1 MTCVPR
7 WRKRP
12 PTQIC
17 LLSATPCSILASSH
31 PMTDGSLVPARLL
44 VFRVGT
50 LACAAEV
57 DQVREILPR
66 LPTTRIPGAPPV
78 VAGLVNVRG
87 TLVTVVEGWRALGQ
101 PQPGPAAPP
110 SLETSQTQAPDAAGS
125 TIILELGQREAS
137 GNGRT
142 LIGFTVDEVLDML
155 TTGPGSETTLEDRK
169 GLPGV
174 DPTLVRAVGRRNGE
188 LFIVL
193 DVAAL
198 LGPILTT

>member
-1 MTCVPR
+1 MTE
-7 WRKRP
+7 
-12 PTQIC
+12 
-17 LLSATPCSILASSH
+17 
-31 PMTDGSLVPARLL
+31 GSLVPARLL

-101 PQPGPAAPP
+101 NPPTASPSAAPSAP
-110 SLETSQTQAPDAAGS
+110 STPSSEPVLGS
-125 TIILELGQREAS
+125 TIILEVATG
-137 GNGRT
+137 GNANGGGGGAGNARKM
-142 LIGFTVDEVLDML
+142 IGFTVDEVIDML
-155 TTGPGSETTLEDRK
+155 AAGDTTLEDRK
-169 GLPGV
+169 TLPGV
-174 DPTLVRAVGRRNGE
+174 DPTLVRAVGRRHGE
-188 LFIVL
+188 VFIVL

>member
-1 MTCVPR
+1 MSEET
-7 WRKRP
+7 
-12 PTQIC
+12 
-17 LLSATPCSILASSH
+17 L
-31 PMTDGSLVPARLL
+31 GSARLL
-44 VFRVGT
+44 VFRVGA

-66 LPTTRIPGAPPV
+66 LPTTRIPGAPSV

-101 PQPGPAAPP
+101 APAARPTP
-110 SLETSQTQAPDAAGS
+110 GHPTEEQASQGS
-125 TIILELGQREAS
+125 TIILELGGRS
-137 GNGRT
+137 GGGGRGGDGDNGGRR

-155 TTGPGSETTLEDRK
+155 AGGDTVLEDRK

-174 DPTLVRAVGRRNGE
+174 DPTLVRAVGRRNSE
-188 LFIVL
+188 LIIVL

-198 LGPILTT
+198 LGPILTTQGASGEPHGSRL

>member
-1 MTCVPR
+1 M
-7 WRKRP
+7 
-12 PTQIC
+12 I
-17 LLSATPCSILASSH
+17 
-31 PMTDGSLVPARLL
+31 DGSLATARLL

-50 LACAAEV
+50 LVCAVEV

-101 PQPGPAAPP
+101 APP
-110 SLETSQTQAPDAAGS
+110 SASPQTPVASAAPGS
-125 TIILELGQREAS
+125 TIILEVAGRDAD
-137 GNGRT
+137 NGGAPRK
-142 LIGFTVDEVLDML
+142 LIGFRVEGVIDRGAGGD
-155 TTGPGSETTLEDRK
+155 SRLEGGGGR
-169 GLPGV
+169 PGV
-174 DPTLVRAVGRRNGE
+174 DPALGRGGGGGGGGARGDV
-188 LFIVL
+188 FIVL

>member
-1 MTCVPR
+1 MNE
-7 WRKRP
+7 
-12 PTQIC
+12 
-17 LLSATPCSILASSH
+17 ASL
-31 PMTDGSLVPARLL
+31 GRLL
-44 VFRVGT
+44 VFRVGN

-101 PQPGPAAPP
+101 SPP
-110 SLETSQTQAPDAAGS
+110 SPTPTPALPAGSSQDNGGGERQGS
-125 TIILELGQREAS
+125 TIILDLGKVRE
-137 GNGRT
+137 GEEGHR
-142 LIGFTVDEVLDML
+142 LVGFTVDEVTDML
-155 TTGPGSETTLEDRK
+155 AAGDAQLEDRR
-169 GLPGV
+169 GLAGV
-174 DPTLVRAVGRRNGE
+174 DPTLVRAVGRRGE
-188 LFIVL
+188 GQIFVVL

>member
-1 MTCVPR
+1 M
-7 WRKRP
+7 
-12 PTQIC
+12 
-17 LLSATPCSILASSH
+17 SE
-31 PMTDGSLVPARLL
+31 GNLVPARLL

-66 LPTTRIPGAPPV
+66 LPTTRIPGAPAV

-101 PQPGPAAPP
+101 APPGPSAPLGAPAAPP
-110 SLETSQTQAPDAAGS
+110 TPTTDDVPGS
-125 TIILELGQREAS
+125 TIILEVATGK
-137 GNGRT
+137 
-142 LIGFTVDEVLDML
+142 LIGFTVDEVMDML
-155 TTGPGSETTLEDRK
+155 AAGDTALEDRK
-169 GLPGV
+169 ALPGV

-188 LFIVL
+188 VFIVL

>member
-1 MTCVPR
+1 
-7 WRKRP
+7 
-12 PTQIC
+12 
-17 LLSATPCSILASSH
+17 
-31 PMTDGSLVPARLL
+31 MTDGSLVSARLL
-44 VFRVGT
+44 VFRAGT

-87 TLVTVVEGWRALGQ
+87 TLVTVVEGWRALGL
-101 PQPGPAAPP
+101 P
-110 SLETSQTQAPDAAGS
+110 SLSPTPSPEAGATGS
-125 TIILELGQREAS
+125 TLILEMGKGEDA
-137 GNGRT
+137 GNGEGAGRK

-155 TTGPGSETTLEDRK
+155 AVGETTLEERK

-193 DVAAL
+193 DVAVL
-198 LGPILTT
+198 LGPILTS